1 MINLLLNNEQSF
13 YGSNMQKLIELSK
26 KDSKFVIGLMSG
38 TSVDGVDVAL
48 VEINSNWIETK
59 INLIGFLEYPFP
71 PGLKELILKNS
82 VRESSN
88 VEDITR
94 LNFLIPQIYNKAI
107 ETLCAEIEFDKEKI
121 NLIGSHGQTIHHLP
135 REVNYFDH
143 QVSSTLQ
150 IGDPAMLAKLT
161 GVITVG
167 DFRTGDIAL
176 GGQGAPL
183 VPYFD
188 FLVFHSSEKNRALL
202 NIGGISNITVLNKK
216 GKQNDVLAFDTG
228 PGNMMIDF
236 LMMKFYGKEFD
247 NNGEVARSGKINDD
261 LFIALITQ
269 DSFIEADPPKST
281 GREYYGKNFIDS
293 LLEEFS
299 NVAPED
305 WLHTLTKF
313 TAYAV
318 YRNYEKYIQEE
329 TNIDELF
336 ISGGGAKNKF
346 LYHSLSDYFGK
357 QIEVKVIDEI
367 GISSDAKEAICFA
380 VLANETI
387 SGNTSNIPRTTGAS
401 HATILGKICL
411 P

>member
-1 MINLLLNNEQSF
+1 
-13 YGSNMQKLIELSK
+13 MQKLIELSK

-48 VEINSNWIETK
+48 VEINGNWIETK

-82 VRESSN
+82 ARESSN

-94 LNFLIPQIYNKAI
+94 LNFLIPQIYNEAI
-107 ETLCAEIEFDKEKI
+107 ESLCAEIEFDKDKI

-135 REVNYFDH
+135 IKVDYYDH

-150 IGDPAMLAKLT
+150 IGDPAVLAKLT
-161 GVITVG
+161 GIITVG
-167 DFRTGDIAL
+167 DFRTGDVAL

-188 FLVFHSSEKNRALL
+188 FLVFHSSYKNRALL
-202 NIGGISNITVLNKK
+202 NIGGISNITILNKK
-216 GKQNDVLAFDTG
+216 CKQKDVLAFDTG
-228 PGNMMIDF
+228 PGNMLIDF
-236 LMMKFYGKEFD
+236 LMKRFFGKDFD
-247 NNGEVARSGKINDD
+247 DNGEVARSGKINDD

-269 DSFIEADPPKST
+269 DSFIESSPPKST
-281 GREYYGKNFIDS
+281 GREYYGKDFLNH

-299 NVAPED
+299 NVPPED

-318 YRNYEKYIQEE
+318 YRNYEKFIKEE
-329 TNIDELF
+329 TIVDELF
-336 ISGGGAKNKF
+336 VSGGGAKNKF
-346 LYHSLSDYFGK
+346 LYQSLSDYFGK
-357 QIEVKVIDEI
+357 QTEVKVIDEI